1 MKNQVVIIVLMLM
14 FSTSVFA
21 QEKPDDLQKV
31 KDALVIQVLKTQELE
46 KKNGELT
53 SFLTK
58 LGEEL
63 KAVKTIQQLDSLKT
77 FYGLAE
83 KESKAKK

>member
-1 MKNQVVIIVLMLM
+1 M